1 MGSDDAGIVCAKDG
15 GMRLLL
21 MSNSTAPGRGY
32 LEHVTEPLGE
42 ILDGV
47 RTVAFVPFALADH
60 DGYTATVAGALAR
73 FGVRVVGAHT
83 GDPASVVAAADAVFV
98 GGGNTFRLVDALY
111 TTGLIGRVPELVRA
125 GMPYLGSSAGTNVA
139 TPSLRTTNDM
149 PIVQP
154 PSFTTFGLVPF
165 QINPHYLDPDPSSTH
180 QGETRDE
187 RLRQYL
193 EENTTPVLAMR
204 EGTWLTRT
212 GDRLTLAGD
221 VRGGRLYRRG
231 AEPTEI
237 PAPAD
242 LSELL
247 T

>member
-1 MGSDDAGIVCAKDG
+1 
-15 GMRLLL
+15 MRLMLL
-21 MSNSTAPGRGY
+21 SNSTAPGRGY
-32 LEHVTEPLGE
+32 LEHATDALGE
-42 ILDGV
+42 LFAGL
-47 RTVAFVPFALADH
+47 REVAFVPFALADH
-60 DGYTATVAGALAR
+60 DGYTATVASALER

-83 GDPASVVAAADAVFV
+83 SEPARVVGQADAVFI

-111 TTGLIGRVPELVRA
+111 RTGLIEAVPALVRE

-154 PSFTTFGLVPF
+154 PSFATLGLVPF

-193 EENTTPVLAMR
+193 EENDVPVLAMR
-204 EGTWLTRT
+204 EGTWLSRD
-212 GDRLTLAGD
+212 GDALDFAGAES
-221 VRGGRLYRRG
+221 GGRLYRQG
-231 AEPTEI
+231 QDAVEI
-237 PAPAD
+237 GTPSD
-242 LSELL
+242 LSWLL
-247 T
+247 DAV